1 MESTGRVA
9 FREMVDA
16 RITEWQKNITTLE
29 QKLSKKDDADA
40 REKVA
45 LMKERIPAL
54 AEKSRTAMEV
64 SERAWPDFKSET
76 DLIFE
81 NLDWLQGYVQRR
93 MGG

>member
-1 MESTGRVA
+1 MESKGRVA

-16 RITEWQKNITTLE
+16 RIAEWQKNITTLE
-29 QKLSKKDDADA
+29 QKLSKKDDPDS

-45 LMKERIPAL
+45 LMKERLPVL
-54 AEKSRTAMEV
+54 TEKSRATMEV

-93 MGG
+93 LGG